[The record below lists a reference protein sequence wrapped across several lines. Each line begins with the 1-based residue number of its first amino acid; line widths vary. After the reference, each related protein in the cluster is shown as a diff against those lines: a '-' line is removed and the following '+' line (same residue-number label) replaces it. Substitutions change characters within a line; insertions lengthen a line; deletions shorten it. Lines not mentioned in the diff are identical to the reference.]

1 VLSNRP
7 AVRNRR
13 NPRLRDRR
21 DVYRTSGTPELLPRN
36 RIVIGMN
43 IGCDDALADKRQV
56 DALEARI
63 VAMTVSLAVLVSR
76 VAAVEM
82 QHD

>member
-1 VLSNRP
+1 MERSAIGRP
-7 AVRNRR
+7 SETVEIRG
-13 NPRLRDRR
+13 LRDRR

-43 IGCDDALADKRQV
+43 IGCNDALADKRQV
-56 DALEARI
+56 DDALEARI
-63 VAMTVSLAVLVSR
+63 VAMTDSLTAR

>member
-1 VLSNRP
+1 
-7 AVRNRR
+7 
-13 NPRLRDRR
+13 
-21 DVYRTSGTPELLPRN
+21 
-36 RIVIGMN
+36 MN
-43 IGCDDALADKRQV
+43 IGCNDALADKRQV